1 MVVLVGS
8 LKKKEEEGY
17 YGLGLK
23 ILKFLH
29 FCNLQNK
36 TTNSHHVEYSWNFA

>member
-17 YGLGLK
+17 YELIRFGGGKRRK
-23 ILKFLH
+23 IN
-29 FCNLQNK
+29 C
-36 TTNSHHVEYSWNFA
+36 EEDI